1 MKYLLA
7 NFELWCV
14 INTTDLVGR
23 EDSQKLSPAAL
34 EALEV
39 LECVSEMLALGV
51 MAHRVLKNDI
61 LKVSG
66 TRLLGNRCWLVELI
80 IFSSWPSS

>member
-1 MKYLLA
+1 MGCNYYYR
-7 NFELWCV
+7 
-14 INTTDLVGR
+14 LVGR
-23 EDSQKLSPAAL
+23 EDSQKPSPAAL

-39 LECVSEMLALGV
+39 LECVGEMLALGV
-51 MAHRVLKNDI
+51 MAHEALKNDI

-80 IFSSWPSS
+80 IFSSLPSS